1 MEYVVLTDGQDNE
14 MGVME
19 KLQAHKD
26 GRLHRALSVFIFN
39 SKGEL
44 LLQQRAAGK
53 YHSAGLWTNTCCSHP
68 RQGETVYDAANRRL
82 YEEMGLQCNLR
93 QAFSFV
99 YKSHLDHGLTEHEYD
114 H

>member
-26 GRLHRALSVFIFN
+26 GRLHRAISVFIFN
-39 SKGEL
+39 TKGEL

-53 YHSAGLWTNTCCSHP
+53 YHSANLWTNTACSHP
-68 RQGETVYDAANRRL
+68 RPGESAFDAANRRL
-82 YEEMGLQCNLR
+82 FEEMGLVCDLKEK
-93 QAFSFV
+93 FSFI
-99 YKSHLDHGLTEHEYD
+99 YKAKLADDLT
-114 H
+114 